1 MNYNILDLIKNFYT
15 QNVGEISN
23 LSGGLLLFLLV
34 ILLIALIEKCKS
46 CFENAEIDLL
56 EEGMILNMCYP

>member
-23 LSGGLLLFLLV
+23 LYGGLLLFLLV

-46 CFENAEIDLL
+46 YFENAEIDLL